1 MSHDDASGAQ
11 GSTPVRSFHGRFRA
25 TARLFGPTL
34 AVGLVA
40 PFIFPSLRRAAKP
53 VAKGLIKGA
62 LILSESAKEAA
73 AVANE
78 HLTDLMAEVRAER
91 EQEAR
96 DAADKTD
103 TS

>member
-11 GSTPVRSFHGRFRA
+11 GLSPLRTSHGWFRA

-53 VAKGLIKGA
+53 LAKGLVKGA

-73 AVANE
+73 TAAKE
-78 HLTDLMAEVRAER
+78 QLTDLMAEVHAER